1 MPNPTVQDICDLLGD
16 LGAGVED
23 FKARHTDSTNQLRAE
38 IKAVDSEVRK
48 LSIQSAASR
57 TAGSYEAPGCMT
69 NADRQAFGAFVRRGV
84 QAALSTQSN
93 PDGGYLVPETVDA
106 TIGQIAR
113 TLSPMR
119 QYANVVQGGFNY
131 SKVVITEGSVS
142 GWVSETGARPTLEG
156 VKLSMVRLTAA
167 EVYAMP
173 AVTQTLLDTA
183 SFDVETMLATDI
195 AIQFAMQEG
204 SAFVVG
210 DGVNR
215 PRGICAYNFVDDAAW
230 TWGKIGFVK
239 SGDANGFK
247 PLDADNGVSPVDC
260 LVKLVYQLNP
270 QYRANAVWGKNKDKI
285 ALVRQFK
292 DAQGRFIWADSVVAG
307 QPPTLLG
314 YPVVEFPDMDA
325 VAGGKYPIMFGDL
338 KSAYTIN
345 DITPANV
352 LRDPYSTKPYVLFYT
367 TKRVAGAVTGFD
379 AVKFLKIAS

>member
-23 FKARHTDSTNQLRAE
+23 FKARHADSTNQLRAE
-38 IKAVDSEVRK
+38 IRDIDTEVRK
-48 LSIQSAASR
+48 LAIQSAVGR
-57 TAGSYEAPGCMT
+57 IAGGIEAPGCMSH
-69 NADRQAFGAFVRRGV
+69 ADRQAFGAFVRRGV

-270 QYRANAVWGKNKDKI
+270 QYRANAVWGMNKDTI

-367 TKRVAGAVTGFD
+367 SKRVAGAVTGFD